1 MTAPDTDTL
10 AGLLAECTPG
20 PWEWAAIYQNDVHN
34 LVHWVSGETFP
45 SGDPRYIQVHS
56 DGSAG
61 GEYGP
66 DIDVAGADARLI
78 ALAPEL
84 AAEVIALRA
93 QAAKDRARIERLR
106 AALRPFSI
114 MAGEMF
120 ARNWNKDGVA
130 ISFVGKDGPIRLT
143 FTDFLAARAALEDGE

>member
-1 MTAPDTDTL
+1 MTAPDTETL
-10 AGLLAECTPG
+10 AGLRRDNERWQTNSRETWQAMSAMRDSINEYIPMPSAE
-20 PWEWAAIYQNDVHN
+20 
-34 LVHWVSGETFP
+34 
-45 SGDPRYIQVHS
+45 S
-56 DGSAG
+56 DLLQ
-61 GEYGP
+61 GP
-66 DIDVAGADARLI
+66 DNSVFCDTIARSVI
-78 ALAPEL
+78 AET
-84 AAEVIALRA
+84 IALRA
-93 QAAKDRARIERLR
+93 QAATNKARIERLE